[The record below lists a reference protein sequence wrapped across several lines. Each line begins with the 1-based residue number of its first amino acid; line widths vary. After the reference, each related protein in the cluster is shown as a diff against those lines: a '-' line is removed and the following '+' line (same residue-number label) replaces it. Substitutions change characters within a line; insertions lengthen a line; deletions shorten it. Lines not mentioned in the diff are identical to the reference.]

1 MEPDPSIWE
10 LLIAFLVA
18 GITAIL
24 RMSLI
29 VFPIIG
35 VGIWTVSRVRRRNS
49 RNRAGSRTGPST
61 RS

>member
-1 MEPDPSIWE
+1 

-35 VGIWTVSRVRRRNS
+35 VGIWTAARVRRRNN